1 MDYANAEKILS
12 VSDLVIKFNLRGRVL
27 TAIRG
32 ISMDIYKG
40 ERDIAAGRTHSTEDV
55 RCAVAADLHRQGY
68 L

>member
-1 MDYANAEKILS
+1 MDYAHAEKILS

-40 ERDIAAGRTHSTEDV
+40 EQDIAAGHVHSTDDV
-55 RCAVAADLHRQGY
+55 RRAIAAELGVSA
-68 L
+68 